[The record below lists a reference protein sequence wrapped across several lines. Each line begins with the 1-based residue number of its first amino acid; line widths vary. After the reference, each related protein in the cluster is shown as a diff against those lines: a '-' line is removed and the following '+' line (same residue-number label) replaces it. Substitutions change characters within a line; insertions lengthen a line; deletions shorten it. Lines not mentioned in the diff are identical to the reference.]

1 MEVHQAKAFLA
12 VAEEL
17 HFGRAATKLRV
28 AQPPL
33 SRLIK
38 QLERS
43 MGAELFERSTRH
55 VALTP
60 AGKALIEPA
69 TRLVTTSE
77 DAKQA
82 VRDAVSGETGR
93 VRLGFAGASIN
104 HKVGELAQQIK
115 AKRPGI
121 KLDLHSSQFSHLGLE
136 RLLDDSLD
144 LVIGRWDFIPAE
156 LNSCVL
162 ALEKVMV
169 VLPKN
174 HPQANSSCVSMASLS
189 EESWV
194 TLPGGAV
201 SALSNRL
208 NSLAMNAGFVPRV
221 VQTAPDSWTLVVLV
235 AAEIGCAVSL
245 DSVRDNV
252 SSDGVVFLPL
262 AEEQRPLEVRLVWRA
277 SDQNPALRSV
287 IQIARTL
294 FPDARHAKEPGPQS

>member
-1 MEVHQAKAFLA
+1 MMEVHQAKAFLA

-38 QLERS
+38 QLEKS

-69 TRLVTTSE
+69 TRLVATSE
-77 DAKQA
+77 DAKRA

-104 HKVGELAQQIK
+104 HKVGELARQVK
-115 AKRPGI
+115 AKRPG
-121 KLDLHSSQFSHLGLE
+121 LMLELHSSQFSHLGLE

-156 LNSCVL
+156 LNSCIL
-162 ALEKVMV
+162 AHEEVMV
-169 VLPKN
+169 VLPSN
-174 HPQANSSCVSMASLS
+174 H
-189 EESWV
+189 
-194 TLPGGAV
+194 
-201 SALSNRL
+201 R
-208 NSLAMNAGFVPRV
+208 
-221 VQTAPDSWTLVVLV
+221 
-235 AAEIGCAVSL
+235 
-245 DSVRDNV
+245 
-252 SSDGVVFLPL
+252 
-262 AEEQRPLEVRLVWRA
+262 
-277 SDQNPALRSV
+277 
-287 IQIARTL
+287 
-294 FPDARHAKEPGPQS
+294 